1 MPIQKYVGARNVDT
15 VKDVN
20 FLGPS
25 DEYVT
30 VGSDDGDGSVVN
42 VIEGHPHLPLVAVSG
57 IDTTVKLFAPT
68 DKESIF
74 SRMGDAETIIERNQ
88 RSRSIRSIRSVDMA
102 ALMQLYEAGQVRVS
116 VDGDSDVIPCRSQ

>member
-1 MPIQKYVGARNVDT
+1 MPIQKYVGAQNVDT

-68 DKESIF
+68 DEKSEF
-74 SRMGDAETIIERNQ
+74 SRMDNAEAIIERNK